1 MILICFSSFLTFGVV
16 TCKPLQSNL
25 LFVRSI
31 EFADT
36 KNFL

>member
-1 MILICFSSFLTFGVV
+1 MILICFSTFGVV
-16 TCKPLQSNL
+16 TCKLLQNNL

-36 KNFL
+36 KNSL